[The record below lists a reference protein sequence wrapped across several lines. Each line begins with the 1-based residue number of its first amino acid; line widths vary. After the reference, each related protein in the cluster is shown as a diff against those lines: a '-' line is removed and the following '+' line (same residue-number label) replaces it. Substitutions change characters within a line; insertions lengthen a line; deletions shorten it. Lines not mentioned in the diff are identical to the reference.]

1 MMKMCSFAA
10 GGSTGSR
17 QAIGLA
23 LAAIITV
30 APMRATAQIYPTQ
43 PLKLIVPYTA
53 GGAADVIARQLSQGL
68 AESLGQS
75 VLIDNRPGANTI
87 VAAEVTARSAPDGY
101 TLLLAGSSTVALNPA
116 GYKSLPYD
124 VARDF
129 APVARV
135 ASNYHLIVS
144 RKGFAP
150 NNVSEFVALA
160 KKKPDS
166 VSYGSTGVGS
176 PTHLSALLIESMAGV
191 KMLHVPYK
199 GISQVVTDLLGES
212 VDIAASAPTAVISQ
226 VKAAKLKGLA
236 ATSETR
242 LPAYP
247 DVPTMSELGYK
258 GFTSGAWYV
267 IVVRAGTPAAVLA
280 RLNRDINR
288 VLQQPGAR
296 KVLEAEAF
304 TVDAP
309 STQAETLQFISAETQ
324 KWAKVIRDARLQFD

>member
-1 MMKMCSFAA
+1 MKTRSCRA
-10 GGSTGSR
+10 GGSIGARPATG
-17 QAIGLA
+17 LCLVA
-23 LAAIITV
+23 LLSAV
-30 APMRATAQIYPTQ
+30 PMIATAQTYPTQ

-87 VAAEVTARSAPDGY
+87 VAAEVTARSAHDGY
-101 TLLLAGSSTVALNPA
+101 TLLLAGSSTLALNPS

-135 ASNYHLIVS
+135 VSNYHLIVS

-150 NNVSEFVALA
+150 NNVAEFVALA

-212 VDIAASAPTAVISQ
+212 VDIAAAAPTAVISQ
-226 VKAAKLKGLA
+226 VKAGKLKGLA
-236 ATSETR
+236 ATSEAR
-242 LPAYP
+242 LPTYP

-258 GFTSGAWYV
+258 GFSSGAWYV
-267 IVVRAGTPAAVLA
+267 IVVRAGTPAAITA

-288 VLQQPGAR
+288 ALQQPGAR
-296 KVLEAEAF
+296 KALEAEAF
-304 TVDAP
+304 SIDAP
-309 STQAETLQFISAETQ
+309 STPAEALQFISVETQ
-324 KWAKVIRDARLQFD
+324 KWSKVIRDARLQFD

>member
-1 MMKMCSFAA
+1 MKTRLCRTGGSIGARPAA
-10 GGSTGSR
+10 GLCV
-17 QAIGLA
+17 AA
-23 LAAIITV
+23 LLGAV
-30 APMRATAQIYPTQ
+30 PMIATAQAYPAQ

-68 AESLGQS
+68 AEALGQS

-135 ASNYHLIVS
+135 VSNYHLIVS

-150 NNVSEFVALA
+150 NNVAEFVALA

-176 PTHLSALLIESMAGV
+176 PTHLSALLIEAMAGV

-236 ATSETR
+236 ATSEAR
-242 LPAYP
+242 LPTYP

-258 GFTSGAWYV
+258 GFSSGAWYV

-288 VLQQPGAR
+288 VLQQAGAR

-309 STQAETLQFISAETQ
+309 STQAETLQFIGAETQ
-324 KWAKVIRDARLQFD
+324 KWAKVIRDAKLQFD

>member
-1 MMKMCSFAA
+1 MKTHSCRTC
-10 GGSTGSR
+10 GSTGANK
-17 QAIGLA
+17 AIGYCV
-23 LAAIITV
+23 AAFINAVPIT
-30 APMRATAQIYPTQ
+30 ATAQSYPTQ

-68 AESLGQS
+68 GESLGQS

-87 VAAEVTARSAPDGY
+87 VGAEVTARSAPDGY
-101 TLLLAGSSTVALNPA
+101 TLLLAGSSTVVLNPA

-135 ASNYHLIVS
+135 VSNYHLIVS

-150 NNVSEFVALA
+150 NNVAEFVALA
-160 KKKPDS
+160 KKKTDS

-176 PTHLSALLIESMAGV
+176 PMHLSALLIESMAGV

-212 VDIAASAPTAVISQ
+212 VDIAAAAPTAVISQ

-236 ATSETR
+236 ATYETR
-242 LPAYP
+242 LTSYP

-324 KWAKVIRDARLQFD
+324 KWAKVIRDAKLQFD